1 MMLSETPPEGLLDW
15 VKAQKLNW
23 RDYFIYRAGWQTDP
37 LTGLRHKCVDAVC
50 SACGETVKLS
60 HVPGGGCGHAG
71 YSAPFGFMH
80 PVSGDALTSGD
91 RLACPMCGEAVEARH
106 VSSAMHLERYVW
118 PMTAEQLGGEIR
130 LLTRQA
136 RQMVLEYGIQI
147 GYRLQLAKDK
157 VGEDF
162 AGWVERE
169 TEISKSSAYRFIK
182 LYNEYG
188 SAQGSLLGVE
198 NIFPT
203 LGKISVSN
211 ALRLLAVPEEERE
224 EFAREVDAEHISA
237 RDLEEAIRERDE
249 ARKSLE
255 TADRELGEAQKALRD
270 AEAELAETKDALE
283 DQRVKREDAEDA
295 AQKMEVMLREAESR
309 PVEVAIDETAVQKAV
324 EEAKATAA
332 EEKKKAVAELEKR
345 LKAAEA
351 AAKEAGKT
359 AGAAAE
365 KARAETEE
373 LRKRL
378 AATQSGANEVI
389 LLVKLAQEN
398 FNLAVEKLHVMKSTD
413 GETADKLL
421 AGTKKI
427 LETLIGRCG

>member
-1 MMLSETPPEGLLDW
+1 MAGVGALRPETEDKRSVNDLIKTED
-15 VKAQKLNW
+15 
-23 RDYFIYRAGWQTDP
+23 
-37 LTGLRHKCVDAVC
+37 
-50 SACGETVKLS
+50 
-60 HVPGGGCGHAG
+60 
-71 YSAPFGFMH
+71 
-80 PVSGDALTSGD
+80 
-91 RLACPMCGEAVEARH
+91 
-106 VSSAMHLERYVW
+106 
-118 PMTAEQLGGEIR
+118 MTPEQLGGEIR

-162 AGWVERE
+162 AGWV
-169 TEISKSSAYRFIK
+169 EISKSSAYRFIK

-224 EFAREVDAEHISA
+224 DFAREVDAEHISA
-237 RDLEEAIRERDE
+237 RELEEAIRERDE
-249 ARKSLE
+249 ARKHLE
-255 TADRELGEAQKALRD
+255 TADRELGETQKALRD

-295 AQKMEVMLREAESR
+295 AQKMEAMLREAESR
-309 PVEVAIDETAVQKAV
+309 PVEVAIDETAVQRAV
-324 EEAKATAA
+324 EEAKAAAA
-332 EEKKKAVAELEKR
+332 EEKKKAVAELEKK
-345 LKAAEA
+345 LKDAESAARD
-351 AAKEAGKT
+351 AGKS

-365 KARAETEE
+365 KARAEAEE

-378 AATQSGANEVI
+378 AAAQSGANEVI

-421 AGTKKI
+421 AGTRKI

>member
-1 MMLSETPPEGLLDW
+1 MAGVGALRPETEDKRSVNDLIKTED
-15 VKAQKLNW
+15 
-23 RDYFIYRAGWQTDP
+23 
-37 LTGLRHKCVDAVC
+37 
-50 SACGETVKLS
+50 
-60 HVPGGGCGHAG
+60 
-71 YSAPFGFMH
+71 
-80 PVSGDALTSGD
+80 
-91 RLACPMCGEAVEARH
+91 
-106 VSSAMHLERYVW
+106 
-118 PMTAEQLGGEIR
+118 MTPEQLGGEIR

-224 EFAREVDAEHISA
+224 DFAREVDAEHISA
-237 RDLEEAIRERDE
+237 RELEEAIRERDE
-249 ARKSLE
+249 ARKHLE
-255 TADRELGEAQKALRD
+255 TADRELGETQRALRD
-270 AEAELAETKDALE
+270 TEAELAETKDALE

-295 AQKMEVMLREAESR
+295 AQKMEAMLREAESR
-309 PVEVAIDETAVQKAV
+309 PVEVAIDETAVQRAV
-324 EEAKATAA
+324 EEAKAAAA
-332 EEKKKAVAELEKR
+332 EEKKKAVEELEKK
-345 LKAAEA
+345 LKAAESA
-351 AAKEAGKT
+351 ARDAGKS

-365 KARAETEE
+365 KARAEAEE

-378 AATQSGANEVI
+378 TAAQSGANEVI

-421 AGTKKI
+421 AGTRKI

>member
-1 MMLSETPPEGLLDW
+1 MAGVGALRPETEDKRSVNDLIKTED
-15 VKAQKLNW
+15 
-23 RDYFIYRAGWQTDP
+23 
-37 LTGLRHKCVDAVC
+37 
-50 SACGETVKLS
+50 
-60 HVPGGGCGHAG
+60 
-71 YSAPFGFMH
+71 
-80 PVSGDALTSGD
+80 
-91 RLACPMCGEAVEARH
+91 
-106 VSSAMHLERYVW
+106 
-118 PMTAEQLGGEIR
+118 MTPEQLGGEIR

-224 EFAREVDAEHISA
+224 DFAREVDAEHISA

-249 ARKSLE
+249 ARKHLE
-255 TADRELGEAQKALRD
+255 TADRELGETQKALRD
-270 AEAELAETKDALE
+270 TEAELAETKDA
-283 DQRVKREDAEDA
+283 
-295 AQKMEVMLREAESR
+295 AQKMEAMLREAESR
-309 PVEVAIDETAVQKAV
+309 PVEVAIDETAVQRAV
-324 EEAKATAA
+324 EEAKAAAA
-332 EEKKKAVAELEKR
+332 EEKKKAVAELEKK
-345 LKAAEA
+345 LKDAESAARD
-351 AAKEAGKT
+351 AGKS

-365 KARAETEE
+365 KARAEAEE

-378 AATQSGANEVI
+378 AAAQSGANEVI

>member
-1 MMLSETPPEGLLDW
+1 MAGVGTLRPETEDKRSVNDLIKTED
-15 VKAQKLNW
+15 
-23 RDYFIYRAGWQTDP
+23 
-37 LTGLRHKCVDAVC
+37 
-50 SACGETVKLS
+50 
-60 HVPGGGCGHAG
+60 
-71 YSAPFGFMH
+71 
-80 PVSGDALTSGD
+80 
-91 RLACPMCGEAVEARH
+91 
-106 VSSAMHLERYVW
+106 
-118 PMTAEQLGGEIR
+118 MTPEQLGGEIR

-224 EFAREVDAEHISA
+224 DFAREVDAEHISA
-237 RDLEEAIRERDE
+237 RELEEAIRERDE
-249 ARKSLE
+249 ARKDQKYAEEKRSDMEKKLE
-255 TADRELGEAQKALRD
+255 TTHEALIEAR
-270 AEAELAETKDALE
+270 AEIT
-283 DQRVKREDAEDA
+283 DQRQKREDAEDA
-295 AQKMEVMLREAESR
+295 AQKMEAMLREAEKKLREAENR
-309 PVEVAIDETAVQKAV
+309 PVEVAIDETAVQRAV
-324 EEAKATAA
+324 EEAKAAAA
-332 EEKKKAVAELEKR
+332 EEKKKAVAELEKK
-345 LKAAEA
+345 LKAAENA
-351 AAKEAGKT
+351 ARDAGKS

-365 KARAETEE
+365 KARAEAEE

-378 AATQSGANEVI
+378 AAAQSGANEVI

-413 GETADKLL
+413 GETAGKLL

>member
-1 MMLSETPPEGLLDW
+1 MAGVGALRPETEDKRSVNDLIKTED
-15 VKAQKLNW
+15 
-23 RDYFIYRAGWQTDP
+23 
-37 LTGLRHKCVDAVC
+37 
-50 SACGETVKLS
+50 
-60 HVPGGGCGHAG
+60 
-71 YSAPFGFMH
+71 
-80 PVSGDALTSGD
+80 
-91 RLACPMCGEAVEARH
+91 
-106 VSSAMHLERYVW
+106 
-118 PMTAEQLGGEIR
+118 MTPEQLGGEIR

-224 EFAREVDAEHISA
+224 DFAREVDAEHISA

-249 ARKSLE
+249 ARKHLE

-270 AEAELAETKDALE
+270 TEAELAETKDA
-283 DQRVKREDAEDA
+283 
-295 AQKMEVMLREAESR
+295 AQKMEAMLREAESR
-309 PVEVAIDETAVQKAV
+309 PVEVAIDETAVQRAV
-324 EEAKATAA
+324 EEAKAAAA
-332 EEKKKAVAELEKR
+332 EEKKKAVAELEKK
-345 LKAAEA
+345 LKDAESAARD
-351 AAKEAGKT
+351 AGKS

-365 KARAETEE
+365 KARAEAEE

-378 AATQSGANEVI
+378 AAAQSGANEVI

-421 AGTKKI
+421 AGTRKI

>member
-1 MMLSETPPEGLLDW
+1 MAGVGALRPETEDKRSVNDLIKTED
-15 VKAQKLNW
+15 
-23 RDYFIYRAGWQTDP
+23 
-37 LTGLRHKCVDAVC
+37 
-50 SACGETVKLS
+50 
-60 HVPGGGCGHAG
+60 
-71 YSAPFGFMH
+71 
-80 PVSGDALTSGD
+80 
-91 RLACPMCGEAVEARH
+91 
-106 VSSAMHLERYVW
+106 
-118 PMTAEQLGGEIR
+118 MTPEQLGGEIR

-188 SAQGSLLGVE
+188 AAQGSLLGVE

-224 EFAREVDAEHISA
+224 DFAREVDAEHISA

-249 ARKSLE
+249 ARKHLE
-255 TADRELGEAQKALRD
+255 TADKELGETQKALR
-270 AEAELAETKDALE
+270 
-283 DQRVKREDAEDA
+283 DAEDA
-295 AQKMEVMLREAESR
+295 AQKMEAMLREAESR

-324 EEAKATAA
+324 EEAKAAAA

-345 LKAAEA
+345 LKAAET

-365 KARAETEE
+365 KARAEAEE

-378 AATQSGANEVI
+378 TAAQSGANEVI

-413 GETADKLL
+413 GGTADKLL